1 MLLTIPVWCFVMGAF
16 AFIAAFNITSIWGR
30 FVCVI
35 LGVSLWFLAVKEWRY
50 QNRRRLTVKDND
62 SPIEKEFET
71 KWRLGSRTAVLIVR
85 LTNRFASEISLSVGE
100 DTVNAKEIGVFMLQS
115 EADSENT
122 SYATLRDAGL
132 KAGSRIR
139 VTARGP
145 DAAAAMDALS
155 ELFSCGARIDLCIEP
170 GCPSPPM
177 LTGYTPDIIHYGCSI
192 GHAWTVS
199 RSDASMVQR
208 DA

>member
-1 MLLTIPVWCFVMGAF
+1 IEDMLLTIPVWCFVMGAF

-71 KWRLGSRTAVLIVR
+71 KWRLGSRTAVLIFR
-85 LTNRFASEISLSVGE
+85 LTNRFASEISLSDGE
-100 DTVNAKEIGVFMLQS
+100 DTVNAKNTLDVMMLQS

-122 SYATLRDAGL
+122 SYATLRDGGL
-132 KAGSRIR
+132 
-139 VTARGP
+139 
-145 DAAAAMDALS
+145 
-155 ELFSCGARIDLCIEP
+155 
-170 GCPSPPM
+170 
-177 LTGYTPDIIHYGCSI
+177 
-192 GHAWTVS
+192 
-199 RSDASMVQR
+199 
-208 DA
+208 